1 MVNILKADLF
11 RIGKDRIW
19 IIVLAALLIVFTIP
33 GLYTLQPMGGMSLYD
48 QDLYMDLD
56 EYVESR
62 LPDYGVEYAYELTT
76 EQYREIVFSLEGYK
90 TDVDI
95 ICGVNFPLF
104 EVIVVLEVLLVTRDF
119 SVHSIKNT
127 LSSPIH
133 RKTYYFAK
141 YAAIMLLSVSI
152 VVVVNLMVWIANM
165 IINGS
170 ERSLPFGTLTV
181 ITLLSLMPLTAYVS
195 MIHAV
200 AFLIRKSLPYSLV
213 TIGTTLVA
221 GNILLNI
228 LLILGGGSARVVN
241 LIAYLPSMMYSAVTC
256 TNAEDYVPY
265 IYICIAL
272 CVTLTAV
279 SLTGGYLFFKNREI
293 K

>member
-1 MVNILKADLF
+1 MVNLIKADIF
-11 RIGKDRIW
+11 RIARDRIW

-33 GLYTLQPMGGMSLYD
+33 SLYTLQPTGGMSLND
-48 QDLYMDLD
+48 QDMDLN

-95 ICGVNFPLF
+95 IGGANFPLF
-104 EVIVVLEVLLVTRDF
+104 EVLAVLEVLLVTRDF

-127 LSSPIH
+127 LSSPIR

-141 YAAIMLLSVSI
+141 YATMMILSAGILVT
-152 VVVVNLMVWIANM
+152 VNLVVWIGNV

-170 ERSLPFGTLTV
+170 ERSLPFGTL
-181 ITLLSLMPLTAYVS
+181 ILGTLLTLIPLTAYIS

-200 AFLIRKSLPYSLV
+200 AFLIRKSLPYSLI
-213 TIGTTLVA
+213 TIGTTLLA
-221 GNILLNI
+221 GNLFLNL

-241 LIAYLPSMMYSAVTC
+241 LLTYLPSMMYSGVTC
-256 TNAEDYVPY
+256 IHAEDYVPY
-265 IYICIAL
+265 IYICISL

>member
-19 IIVLAALLIVFTIP
+19 IIVLTALLIVFTIP
-33 GLYTLQPMGGMSLYD
+33 GLYTLRDTGGVSAYE
-48 QDLYMDLD
+48 QEVDLR
-56 EYVESR
+56 EHIESR
-62 LPDYGVEYAYELTT
+62 LPDYGVESAYDLTT
-76 EQYREIVFSLEGYK
+76 EQYREIVLSLEGYK

-95 ICGVNFPLF
+95 IGGASFPLF

-119 SVHSIKNT
+119 SLHSIKNT
-127 LSSPIH
+127 LSSPIR

-141 YAAIMLLSVSI
+141 YATIMILSVSI

-165 IINGS
+165 IINGT
-170 ERSLPFGTLTV
+170 EKSLPFGTLML
-181 ITLLSLMPLTAYVS
+181 ITFLSLIPLTAYVS
-195 MIHAV
+195 LVHAL

-213 TIGTTLVA
+213 TIGTTLAA
-221 GNILLNI
+221 GNILLNL
-228 LLILGGGSARVVN
+228 LLILGGEDPSIVR
-241 LIAYLPSMMYSAVTC
+241 LLLYLPSIMYSGITSTHAD
-256 TNAEDYVPY
+256 DYVPY
-265 IYICIAL
+265 VYICIAL